1 MSVRIKYSDIAIGAK
16 EEFEVEAEGYLSA
29 SNLSLLKQDF
39 AEYTR
44 YDTPLDLNSML
55 LDGESKFLPESAG
68 EASVAY
74 ISEQISNDVG
84 DFEEPISMVFVA
96 SSKYISSGITLNF
109 DGVKGLYATRVKI
122 EWYGDNELINEKNF
136 YPDSVVYFCNE
147 KVEFYDKIS
156 ITFYS
161 MNLPYSRLILN
172 AIEHGM
178 RVDFGGNELRSAKI
192 IQEIDPISAS
202 VPVNPFDFSIDSK
215 KNIDFSFQ
223 TKQPI
228 EVYFNNKLRALCFVK
243 SANRRSKTI
252 WDIRAEDY
260 IGLMDSIPFAG
271 GIYENK
277 NATELI
283 AEIFLAAKIPYNIL
297 SGMDGKMVSGY
308 IPYTNCRE
316 ALMQVCFAT
325 QTVADTSNSDVVNIY
340 ALSHDVSQLID
351 KSRIMQGQRIE
362 DFTRV
367 TSVQL
372 TAHAFVEVSET
383 ITAYDASK
391 SGYGDGIFV
400 SFTEPLHD
408 LYIDNGE
415 IIESGVNY
423 AVINASNDSCILNG
437 QKYKHLKTIKTKN
450 NPRVLSTDIE
460 NVVSIYDATLV
471 SANNVDDVLDSC
483 YNYIATTEQAKMKI
497 VDGKHREKPKSSKYG
512 ESKYGEALYG
522 VSSVDVIVP
531 HTPTSV
537 GDLIEY
543 ETALSTVKKGRII
556 RQSFSLGGGILIK
569 DSVVR

>member
-1 MSVRIKYSDIAIGAK
+1 
-16 EEFEVEAEGYLSA
+16 
-29 SNLSLLKQDF
+29 
-39 AEYTR
+39 
-44 YDTPLDLNSML
+44 
-55 LDGESKFLPESAG
+55 
-68 EASVAY
+68 
-74 ISEQISNDVG
+74 
-84 DFEEPISMVFVA
+84 
-96 SSKYISSGITLNF
+96 
-109 DGVKGLYATRVKI
+109 
-122 EWYGDNELINEKNF
+122 
-136 YPDSVVYFCNE
+136 
-147 KVEFYDKIS
+147 
-156 ITFYS
+156 
-161 MNLPYSRLILN
+161 
-172 AIEHGM
+172 
-178 RVDFGGNELRSAKI
+178 
-192 IQEIDPISAS
+192 
-202 VPVNPFDFSIDSK
+202 
-215 KNIDFSFQ
+215 
-223 TKQPI
+223 
-228 EVYFNNKLRALCFVK
+228 
-243 SANRRSKTI
+243 
-252 WDIRAEDY
+252 
-260 IGLMDSIPFAG
+260 
-271 GIYENK
+271 
-277 NATELI
+277 
-283 AEIFLAAKIPYNIL
+283 
-297 SGMDGKMVSGY
+297 MDGKMVSGY